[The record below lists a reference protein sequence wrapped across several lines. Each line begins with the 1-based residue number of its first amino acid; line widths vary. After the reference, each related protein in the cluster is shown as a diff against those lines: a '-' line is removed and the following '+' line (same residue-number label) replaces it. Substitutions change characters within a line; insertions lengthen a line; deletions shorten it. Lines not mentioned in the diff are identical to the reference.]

1 MKKNLQKTVFSEQI
15 REQLMED
22 ILNGRLQPGE
32 KLSEIALANEFNVSQ
47 APVREALKSLEVL
60 GLVTSEPYKGTIV
73 RTSSEQ
79 AMKEYFQVRS
89 ALEGLAGRLAAEN
102 ATDEEIRVMEKLVTD
117 MMEADGKGE
126 KELRTELNCDFHNAL
141 IDSSHNGMLI
151 SVCRSLRLGSWSKIT
166 AKYTRMSDKDITER
180 HTEIIDYLKAHDA
193 DGAENAL
200 QEHVHQSFEMFTH
213 GAAVIAAE
221 ETGQNA

>member
-1 MKKNLQKTVFSEQI
+1 MKKNIQKTVFSEQI

-60 GLVTSEPYKGTIV
+60 GLVTSVPYKGTII

-79 AMKEYFQVRS
+79 SMEEYFQVRT

-102 ATDEEIRVMEKLVTD
+102 ATKEELQVLENLVRD
-117 MMEADGKGE
+117 MNKAARDGDL
-126 KELRTELNCDFHNAL
+126 ELQTEINRDFHNAI
-141 IDSSHNGMLI
+141 IDASHNGMLI
-151 SVCRSLRLGSWSKIT
+151 SVCRSLRLGSWSRIT
-166 AKYTRMSDKDITER
+166 ARYTKMTNEAITGRHAQILER
-180 HTEIIDYLKAHDA
+180 LKARDP
-193 DGAENAL
+193 DGAEKAL
-200 QEHVHQSFEMFTH
+200 RDHVMESLQNFTK
-213 GAAVIAAE
+213 AVE
-221 ETGQNA
+221 RESGT